1 MRSVLGNVIGSI
13 KPFFDS
19 SVIRHRRNFLIW
31 STVKLMILGVG
42 MVLKLE
48 QTFWPSWPREKS
60 HLIICHQQPEE
71 DLWHSANLAQASK
84 NLIFER
90 KNVCS
95 SASHRKVFPQL
106 TIKLDHLAHIPIDL
120 ISRKKHTSR
129 CRLKKSCSVEHLM
142 FFVTK
147 EFLPGRGSW
156 RNNRPPKIIIPWP
169 KRI

>member
-1 MRSVLGNVIGSI
+1 MRSVLGNVISSI

-19 SVIRHRRNFLIW
+19 SVIRHRRNVLIW
-31 STVKLMILGVG
+31 STEELMFLGVG
-42 MVLKLE
+42 MVLILE
-48 QTFWPSWPREKS
+48 QTFWPSWHWEES
-60 HLIICHQQPEE
+60 HLISHQQPEE
-71 DLWHSANLAQASK
+71 DLWHSANLTQASK

-90 KNVCS
+90 KNVSS

-106 TIKLDHLAHIPIDL
+106 TIKRDHQAHIPIDL
-120 ISRKKHTSR
+120 IYRKKHASR
-129 CRLKKSCSVEHLM
+129 CRLKKPCSVEHLM

-156 RNNRPPKIIIPWP
+156 RNNRPSKIIIPLP